1 MKYKFSEKFM
11 KALPCKIYFA
21 ARFRAKFILR
31 RASVQNLFCGAL
43 PCKIY
48 FAARF

>member
-31 RASVQNLFCGAL
+31 RAFDSNSTFLLQ
-43 PCKIY
+43 IY
-48 FAARF
+48 FASV